1 LNPIIKLLAKNRRY
15 LKQEHIAGI
24 LTAINKIGDSPFKLS
39 DLDTYIPNE
48 LRANSKA
55 RRSISSLLDELAEIG
70 YLSKPSERKYQKRF
84 NSLSH
89 MLSGSLFE
97 LAEIEKRPLP
107 PARPEK
113 IIKLGSAS
121 TAAKRLLERGAKSS

>member
-1 LNPIIKLLAKNRRY
+1 MA
-15 LKQEHIAGI
+15 
-24 LTAINKIGDSPFKLS
+24 AINKIGDAPFKLR
-39 DLDTYIPNE
+39 DLDSFIPQE

-55 RRSISSLLDELAEIG
+55 RRSISSLLEELAEIG

-107 PARPEK
+107 PVRPEK
-113 IIKLGSAS
+113 IIRLDS
-121 TAAKRLLERGAKSS
+121 TATTPKRLLQRGAKSS